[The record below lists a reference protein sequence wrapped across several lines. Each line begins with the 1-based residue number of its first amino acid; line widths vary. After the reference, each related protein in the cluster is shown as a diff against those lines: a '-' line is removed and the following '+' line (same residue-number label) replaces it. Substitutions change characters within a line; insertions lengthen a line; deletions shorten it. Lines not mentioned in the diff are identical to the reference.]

1 MKRYNQLLNES
12 SFPIAENQKILIV
25 DDSAMVLKILYDML
39 KNEYVVIQ
47 AKSGEEALQLAVR
60 EIPDLIL
67 LDVIMKDMDGYQVC
81 KVLKSDPLTKNIPI
95 IFVSGLNEQNDEK
108 KGLELGA
115 IDYITKPFSEPI
127 VKIRIKNHLELK
139 AYRDFLEQISSLD
152 GLTGIYNRRYFNTYY
167 LREWERAIRER
178 TPISLIIIDIDRFK
192 EYNDNLGHLAGD
204 ECLKKISGSIGNSLF
219 RKNDIACRL
228 GGEEFICVLPNTD
241 LPDAVCIAERIAADI
256 EKLNIPHEYSD
267 VKPIITV
274 SMGVGT
280 IIPIENYSYIEF
292 LNMTDRLLYHAK
304 KSGRNKIQA
313 KYIVLHNK
321 K

>member
-81 KVLKSDPLTKNIPI
+81 KVFKSDPLTKNIPI

>member
-313 KYIVLHNK
+313 KYIVLHNRK
-321 K
+321 

>member
-219 RKNDIACRL
+219 RKNDIVCRL

-313 KYIVLHNK
+313 KYIVLHNRK
-321 K
+321 